1 MRLLKWSCKKEK
13 WNFYTYLFILVLL
26 LLFYTV
32 YEKWIKYQLYLITY
46 KNLIFFKNQM
56 SQKISSG
63 FYMLSCTIFSSVTDR
78 QYLYVALFLLLQKL
92 FLVDI
97 HMWVDV
103 PFILNSIY
111 FIYQAAQVSRKLFK
125 ECTLRQDS
133 DLHPLCSRNHCLIQ
147 CILTA
152 QL

>member
-1 MRLLKWSCKKEK
+1 M
-13 WNFYTYLFILVLL
+13 
-26 LLFYTV
+26 
-32 YEKWIKYQLYLITY
+32 YLITY

-111 FIYQAAQVSRKLFK
+111 FVCQAAQVSGKLFK
-125 ECTLRQDS
+125 GCTLRQDS

-147 CILTA
+147 CISYKDLHNQARCYLISQCLPDQTMVSSA
-152 QL
+152 KGAHFL